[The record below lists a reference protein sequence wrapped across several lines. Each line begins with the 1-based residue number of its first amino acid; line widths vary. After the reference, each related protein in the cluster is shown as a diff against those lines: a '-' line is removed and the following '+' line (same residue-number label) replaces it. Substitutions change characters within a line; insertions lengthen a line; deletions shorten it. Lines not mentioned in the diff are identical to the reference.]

1 VGQGIFQQVA
11 ALAQQSG
18 VHLVGSN
25 LSLMDGGGFG
35 NTAVFYNNR
44 GESLGSYSK
53 IHLFR
58 LMDEDQFL
66 APGSGSTLVETPWG
80 KVGLAI
86 CYDLRFPELFRLY
99 ALAGAKMVIIPA
111 EWPYPRLMHWQTLL
125 RARAIEN
132 QMFIVA
138 CNRVGRSKETD
149 FFGHSCVI
157 DPWGEVLVEGG
168 EESGVETAVIDT
180 DLVDE
185 VRARIPV
192 FADRRPEVY
201 GG

>member
-1 VGQGIFQQVA
+1 MKLTVALGQMDVQLGRPDANLETVRQMTAVSAEKGADLVVLPELWSTGYDLENAADYAALVGQGIFQQVA

-86 CYDLRFPELFRLY
+86 CWT
-99 ALAGAKMVIIPA
+99 K
-111 EWPYPRLMHWQTLL
+111 
-125 RARAIEN
+125 
-132 QMFIVA
+132 
-138 CNRVGRSKETD
+138 
-149 FFGHSCVI
+149 
-157 DPWGEVLVEGG
+157 
-168 EESGVETAVIDT
+168 
-180 DLVDE
+180 
-185 VRARIPV
+185 
-192 FADRRPEVY
+192 
-201 GG
+201 